1 MSPAGV
7 ARACFKHRYSDLLEQ
22 GLADDSTKTIDR
34 DTLQYYESAGRD
46 QKTIAKILKVTKD
59 DIKFAKSL
67 ERRLVVQDRERALT
81 ALDSEPV
88 APAEPEPA
96 REQSR
101 EDFVHEALTAVD
113 VPARSE
119 TSVPSG
125 PVAVVSNV
133 GTPALRIGLM
143 TMWCQARG
151 LESKVVFVQNGSV
164 LDRAIASKGCGR
176 VVLWDH
182 QGDIP
187 SVVEGLVGSG
197 AIGGV
202 DYLDT
207 RAAWEGLFDPDVD
220 GNDSVSR
227 PINNRWLGFCW
238 DHMRQSNAKRIA
250 GGAYPTRFA
259 SLEDVMECARLGI
272 PLWAVAKAVGCPT
285 RDLDNALVD
294 EGFAEDY
301 VLYQIGWMGQD
312 DASSE
317 SEAVPVASVAEVPRT
332 PVAVE
337 SEPTAPVSEGS
348 EPVETSEVQ
357 TEPVPESF
365 EPKVEDPVPV
375 VDDGIVADADAQR
388 PAPAD
393 DGPVTSGSEVI
404 VIREPLITRGGA
416 RSVIATIRAGR
427 TPDEDLWTRSGDGWI
442 IRSYRANIAYRDGIA
457 AYCNGAEAIVR
468 SVGYE
473 EIDDGTLFDR
483 DGMLYRQVGV
493 LTFSLSDRTT
503 VGVPVVSDY
512 PIRTKRWLA

>member
-7 ARACFKHRYSDLLEQ
+7 ARACFKHRYSALLEQ

-96 REQSR
+96 REQSP

-119 TSVPSG
+119 EKVNGG
-125 PVAVVSNV
+125 PVAVVSYV
-133 GTPALRIGLM
+133 GTSALRIGLM

-151 LESKVVFVQNGSV
+151 LESKVVFVQDGSV

-250 GGAYPTRFA
+250 GGANPTRFA

-317 SEAVPVASVAEVPRT
+317 SEAVPVAPVVEAPRT
-332 PVAVE
+332 PASV
-337 SEPTAPVSEGS
+337 GS

-357 TEPVPESF
+357 TESAPESTP
-365 EPKVEDPVPV
+365 ESIGPKADVPVPV
-375 VDDGIVADADAQR
+375 VDDGVVADADAQR
-388 PAPAD
+388 PAPTD

-404 VIREPLITRGGA
+404 VIREPLITRSGA
-416 RSVIATIRAGR
+416 RSIVATIRSGQ

-442 IRSYRANIAYRDGIA
+442 IRSYRANIAYRDGVA
-457 AYCNGAEAIVR
+457 AYCIGAESVIR
-468 SVGYE
+468 SVSFAE
-473 EIDDGTLFDR
+473 VDRDVLFDR
-483 DGMLYRQVGV
+483 DGLQYRMVGT
-493 LTFSLSDRTT
+493 LTLLLSDHTA

-512 PIRTKRWLA
+512 PIRPKRWLA